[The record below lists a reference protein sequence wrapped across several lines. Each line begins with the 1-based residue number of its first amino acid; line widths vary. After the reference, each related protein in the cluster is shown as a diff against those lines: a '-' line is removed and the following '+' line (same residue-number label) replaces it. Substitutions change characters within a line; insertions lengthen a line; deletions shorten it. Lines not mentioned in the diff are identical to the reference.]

1 MSTLVH
7 KLWDR
12 CTVTGKGEDTTWSHK
27 LRTATLLPQPSAGD
41 RTTITTSCGC
51 TSTSNVPEC
60 DPRDCFAQRSRT
72 EYRAACIEKG
82 VRLAQKMQD

>member
-1 MSTLVH
+1 
-7 KLWDR
+7 
-12 CTVTGKGEDTTWSHK
+12 
-27 LRTATLLPQPSAGD
+27 
-41 RTTITTSCGC
+41 
-51 TSTSNVPEC
+51 VPEC